1 MHVLVVDDHT
11 ELLDLVATS
20 LERDGHRVTAAKSVA
35 DATAQLAASTF
46 DVLVLDL
53 GLPDGTGLD
62 VCRRVRESGSTMP
75 ILILTARRAVVQ
87 RVEGLDAGA
96 DDFLA
101 KPFAVAELRARVR
114 ALGRR
119 AAIPSARAWSRPG
132 IELDFARRRASVASR
147 EVPLTAKEWGILQV
161 LAGAQGRVVARGRI
175 IDEVWG
181 EGDESAAASLDVL
194 MNRIRKKLGADAV
207 RTVRGEGYA
216 LA

>member
-1 MHVLVVDDHT
+1 MHVLVVDDHA
-11 ELLDLVATS
+11 ELRDLVTTS

-35 DATAQLAASTF
+35 DASARLAAGKF
-46 DVLVLDL
+46 DVMVLDL
-53 GLPDGTGLD
+53 GLPDGSGLE
-62 VCRRVRESGSTMP
+62 VCRNLRESGSAMP

-101 KPFAVAELRARVR
+101 KPFAIAELRARVR

-119 AAIPSARAWSRPG
+119 AAIPSARAWSQG
-132 IELDFARRRASVASR
+132 DIALDFARRRATVAAR
-147 EVPLTAKEWGILQV
+147 EVPLTAKEWGILEV
-161 LAGAQGRVVARGRI
+161 LASAEGRVVTRARI
-175 IDEVWG
+175 IDEVWS

-194 MNRIRKKLGADAV
+194 MTRIRKKLGADAV

-216 LA
+216 LG

>member
-1 MHVLVVDDHT
+1 MHVLVVDDHA

-119 AAIPSARAWSRPG
+119 AAIPAARAWSRPG